1 MEQLRVSEA
10 AVWLGKDTD
19 LQTWLT
25 KNTEIKA
32 NREREMVFNQRRC
45 LYLIKESP
53 PSAGEKMNKGEI
65 FSNESLM

>member
-19 LQTWLT
+19 LKTWLT

-32 NREREMVFNQRRC
+32 NREREMFFNQWRC
-45 LYLIKESP
+45 LYLIKESL
-53 PSAGEKMNKGEI
+53 PSAGERMNKGEI
-65 FSNESLM
+65 FSN